1 MKQACDMRSHNQKS
15 PQFRSFLITLAY
27 AIFGYAWIVGSELFV
42 AGTLHESLN
51 VFKISI
57 IKGIAFVTATAILI
71 FILVYTNLRK
81 VHLESAIRKESEDAL
96 KEAQHL
102 AHVGN
107 FSYNAKTGV
116 YTFSDEAIN
125 ILDLNDNDK
134 PITYDLLMR
143 KVQIGDRERVYAM
156 TTELAYNAG
165 GELAFDCRI
174 LRAHESE
181 RTVQVRL
188 QVLIQESNKKPFIFG
203 TLQDVTERAQ
213 AEAAA
218 RENEAIYKALLNS
231 SYDLVYLKDSA
242 LRYVAVNTNMQ
253 RYYGILEKDLIGKQ
267 LHAGQVWRAPG
278 FFGQ

>member
-1 MKQACDMRSHNQKS
+1 MKQACDMRSNNQKS

-125 ILDLNDNDK
+125 ILDLNNNDK

-188 QVLIQESNKKPFIFG
+188 QIIIQESNKKRFIFG

-253 RYYGILEKDLIGKQ
+253 RYYGIL
-267 LHAGQVWRAPG
+267 
-278 FFGQ
+278 